1 LKKGICPNACP
12 SLLSIICVLAVKKLP
27 KIIIKN
33 ESICCINYTLLLFKE
48 KAINKVKRKNSP
60 ENTMINPV
68 ENTKSLTSKK
78 SKIESKNSDKPT
90 IRIKKVLRLNSVV
103 IARDSDK
110 QSEKLMKTLIP
121 KMIL

>member
-1 LKKGICPNACP
+1 MKVYVALTI
-12 SLLSIICVLAVKKLP
+12 
-27 KIIIKN
+27 
-33 ESICCINYTLLLFKE
+33 LLFKE